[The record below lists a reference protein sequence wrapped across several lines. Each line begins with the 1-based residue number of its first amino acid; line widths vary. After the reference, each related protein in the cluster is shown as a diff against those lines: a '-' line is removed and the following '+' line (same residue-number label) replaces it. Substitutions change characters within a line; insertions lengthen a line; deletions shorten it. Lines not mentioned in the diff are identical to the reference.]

1 MDSLSMLSLDMFL
14 LQANFLNINQEERE
28 LVYNAQLSGDQGKVS
43 LPKVMI
49 LVMTFMLQEFN

>member
-1 MDSLSMLSLDMFL
+1 MLSLDMFL